1 MSRDRGAVLINALV
15 IVLAISAV
23 AAALLTRSETARIRT
38 SDSQN
43 AHQLSLYLDSAEALV
58 PGLLDEVSDGSAA
71 HLGQAWASD
80 ALSFPVDRGSVAVEI
95 TDLQSRL
102 NVNWLRSEDA
112 YVQDLFVALFTEL
125 DLPQSLLRE
134 ITEFVAPNGPRS
146 VNDYLSRRPSVLPRG
161 GPLRTLDDLRE
172 VTGMTP
178 AIFARLEP
186 YVAALPFSSRL
197 NLNTAPKVLRTAALR
212 PFPPKV
218 QTEFLDRDTPILS
231 LSDLRDRVMEVLETE
246 DLGDLPIDRLSV
258 ASNRFQ
264 ADLRAELDGLT
275 QRRKLVFLI
284 QPATERP
291 IRRELR
297 WAVYD

>member
-23 AAALLTRSETARIRT
+23 AAALLTRSESARIRS

-58 PGLLDEVSDGSAA
+58 PGLLDEVIDGSAA

-80 ALSFPVDRGSVAVEI
+80 ALSFPIDRGSVAVEI

-102 NVNWLRSEDA
+102 NVNWLMRDDA
-112 YVQDLFVALFTEL
+112 YVQDLFAALFAEL

-172 VTGMTP
+172 VTGMT
-178 AIFARLEP
+178 
-186 YVAALPFSSRL
+186 
-197 NLNTAPKVLRTAALR
+197 R
-212 PFPPKV
+212 PFPPLV

-231 LSDLRDRVMEVLETE
+231 LSELRERVIEVLETE
-246 DLGDLPIDRLSV
+246 EIEDLPLDRLSV
-258 ASNRFQ
+258 SSNRFQ
-264 ADLRAELDGLT
+264 ADLTAELGGLS
-275 QRRKLVFLI
+275 QRRKLVFRI
-284 QPATERP
+284 RPGTERP
-291 IRRELR
+291 ITRVLR